1 MDPNG
6 KYPYGQGEIKKAS
19 SKLTQTW
26 RQVRNNPNQPY
37 HFLRTVGAGL
47 TLLPVGRAVGA
58 GVNLIKSRIGIGAG
72 AKLGGSA
79 LKEYKVGGKLYG
91 HFTKSG
97 KLTNQFVK
105 SEHMAPSLN
114 TNRIAQSFVDKKIKG
129 LTKDIPLVGK
139 TGFAK
144 GSYMD
149 KFHAKTGLNKT
160 FFDNVKTNNPG
171 ATSRTGGVFP
181 LIDQAGR
188 SAWNAIR
195 QVGKN

>member
-1 MDPNG
+1 MDPNS
-6 KYPYGQGEIKKAS
+6 KYPYGQGEIRKAS

-37 HFLRTVGAGL
+37 HFLRTIGAGL
-47 TLLPVGRAVGA
+47 TFLPIGKAVGA
-58 GVNLIKSRIGIGAG
+58 GINLVKSRIGIGAG

-91 HFTKSG
+91 HITKSG
-97 KLTNQFVK
+97 KLTNQFV
-105 SEHMAPSLN
+105 PSLN
-114 TNRIAQSFVDKKIKG
+114 TNRIAQSFVDKQIKA
-129 LTKDIPLVGK
+129 LTKDIPKVGK
-139 TGFAK
+139 TGFPQ

-160 FFDNVKTNNPG
+160 FFDAAANNPG
-171 ATSRTGGVFP
+171 ATSRTGGIFP

-188 SAWNAIR
+188 SARNAIR